1 MTTYT
6 SPSGLITAA
15 PDRGSHGIKAPGVWI
30 LTHRDGRSMGCI
42 IAAFAS
48 VTWHAPKLHPSST
61 GLTDRELYAIAA
73 VIVAA
78 AIDRGWDRPWDWDIQ
93 GGQS

>member
-1 MTTYT
+1 MTTIT

-15 PDRGSHGIKAPGVWI
+15 PERGPLGDEIPAVWT
-30 LTHRDGRSMGCI
+30 LTHRDGRRMGYVT
-42 IAAFAS
+42 AASSA

-73 VIVAA
+73 VMVFIK
-78 AIDRGWDRPWDWDIQ
+78 RDIQ